1 LGRGIEMVEIDD
13 SLKKE
18 LTQLITNSK
27 DSLPVYKIKNLSRNS
42 QVEKASQL
50 ASKFVS
56 GYCYSDFPD
65 TVVYDKSEN
74 TTTVDLPERTKI
86 RIYNNSNAMIIR
98 KITGPLDNIFP
109 REIDMG
115 QLKERTIGVMKR
127 FEFDNWCSEIEQ
139 LEFEH
144 LWKIKASA
152 ITLREKIKIPQVL
165 CSVVGAFRRYINRMP
180 VYGRASVFVKLAA
193 NDVVQSAGIDWR
205 IIEKEPVDE
214 IKIIEPEE
222 AAELMLRNIG
232 GTLPNQKITSKIFK
246 PEFFG
251 LGYFSLPRT
260 RYQTFMQPAYVSIFS
275 PTGMMTAGQA
285 VVTSASRDIYE
296 NLGRIAAPPVKFETF
311 RK

>member
-98 KITGPLDNIFP
+98 KIT
-109 REIDMG
+109 
-115 QLKERTIGVMKR
+115 ERTIGVMKR